1 MTNKNKI
8 FEWGKRYPAP
18 AKLNLMLRIVG
29 QREDG
34 YHLLQRIEING
45 YLLMLHLI
53 FELSST
59 TLERLP
65 HQTGVI
71 FLNNAVF
78 CLVKNSRFQIALTE
92 LFATTPCYVL
102 SNDLTL
108 RGIDVDLLID
118 GITRIDYAQ
127 FVQLTIEHSPIQTW
141 T

>member
-1 MTNKNKI
+1 
-8 FEWGKRYPAP
+8 
-18 AKLNLMLRIVG
+18 
-29 QREDG
+29 
-34 YHLLQRIEING
+34 
-45 YLLMLHLI
+45 MLHLI

-59 TLERLP
+59 TLDRLP

-78 CLVKNSRFQIALTE
+78 RLVKNSTFQIALTE

-102 SNDLTL
+102 SNDLAL

-118 GITRIDYAQ
+118 GITQIDYAQ
-127 FVQLTIEHSPIQTW
+127 FVQLTIEHPPIQTW